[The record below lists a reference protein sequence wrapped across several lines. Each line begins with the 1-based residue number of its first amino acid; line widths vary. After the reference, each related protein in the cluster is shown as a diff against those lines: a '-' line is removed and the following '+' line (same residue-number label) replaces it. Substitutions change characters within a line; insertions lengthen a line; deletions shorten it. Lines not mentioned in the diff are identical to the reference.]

1 MRPET
6 QTGGFTT
13 RQDKNIKIKSK
24 KILTML
30 TIDLASSH
38 YLGDKK
44 QGFFHGKGEFKWE
57 DNVTFTGD
65 FKLSKIKGKG
75 KYIFKDSS
83 EYEGEV
89 IHSFRHGYGI
99 YRGLGGKVYT
109 GDWVKGKRDG
119 SGVQI
124 YSETPLIKYDG
135 NWKSDQKSGYGTMIY
150 SSGNIY
156 RGYWN
161 NDKRNGYGIMQ
172 WTDQN
177 LNQYYIGTFKDN
189 IITGYGEIQYRIP
202 NNIYTDIKANILSIG
217 INMYRGR
224 LIDGKRNGY
233 GTFFYSNGSSYTGI
247 WRDNKKHGPGLF
259 IEANGVIR
267 LVYYEEDKLIDLTH
281 LTDLNTTALSTLNIT
296 STAKVNDEKI
306 QIKLHIED
314 VIQAYYP
321 IHPIHTSPTLPPLP
335 PVPSEDTDTSPTA
348 DMSVVDEAHNST
360 GSVHQDSVAVVVD
373 VVDNHEADTTVEAAV
388 LSSPPQSDLP
398 TTDATDTHV
407 ESSEPV
413 ELTAIESISDHIL
426 ITPPIT
432 ENTTATTTNSLPTE
446 TVGNVQPTTS
456 SATAATAALT
466 DPTILSQQ
474 VDIERLLLKYI
485 HIIRTFIQKKSLETN
500 ELRSKCQLYFQP
512 PSSLETYPTS
522 IFYRDIS
529 TTRNLELQ
537 YRCMSIHQVYV
548 LLYNTGIY
556 DDPMLFNTIDFIQC
570 WRDMQ
575 KHHK

>member
-1 MRPET
+1 
-6 QTGGFTT
+6 
-13 RQDKNIKIKSK
+13 
-24 KILTML
+24 ML
-30 TIDLASSH
+30 TIDLSSSH
-38 YLGDKK
+38 YIGDKK
-44 QGFFHGKGEFKWE
+44 QGFFHGEGEFKWE
-57 DNVTFTGD
+57 DNVSFTGD

-75 KYIFKDSS
+75 KYVFKDNS
-83 EYEGEV
+83 EYEGDV

-99 YRGLGGKVYT
+99 YRGLEGKVYT
-109 GDWVKGKRDG
+109 GDWVKGKRGG

-124 YSETPLIKYDG
+124 YSEIPLIKYDG

-202 NNIYTDIKANILSIG
+202 NNIYADIKANILNIG

-259 IEANGVIR
+259 IESNGVIR
-267 LVYYEEDKLIDLTH
+267 LVYYDDDKLTNLTH
-281 LTDLNTTALSTLNIT
+281 LTDLNNTTAALSTLNII
-296 STAKVNDEKI
+296 SASKASDEKI

-314 VIQAYYP
+314 VIQAYFSIRP
-321 IHPIHTSPTLPPLP
+321 IDPSLTLPPLP
-335 PVPSEDTDTSPTA
+335 PVLSEDTDTSPTA
-348 DMSVVDEAHNST
+348 GLSVVDEAHST
-360 GSVHQDSVAVVVD
+360 GISNIVHQGDDALVVEG
-373 VVDNHEADTTVEAAV
+373 HAADTTVEAAA
-388 LSSPPQSDLP
+388 LSPPSNLPISDAL
-398 TTDATDTHV
+398 V

-413 ELTAIESISDHIL
+413 ELTAIVSDSDHIL
-426 ITPPIT
+426 TTPPII
-432 ENTTATTTNSLPTE
+432 TTDPHLTTTTTDSLPNE
-446 TVGNVQPTTS
+446 TVGNVQPSLDTTS
-456 SATAATAALT
+456 AATAALT
-466 DPTILSQQ
+466 DLTTLSQQ
-474 VDIERLLLKYI
+474 EDIERLLLKYI
-485 HIIRTFIQKKSLETN
+485 HIIRTFIQKKTLESN
-500 ELRSKCQLYFQP
+500 ELRSKRQLYFQP
-512 PSSLETYPTS
+512 SSSLETYATS
-522 IFYRDIS
+522 AYARDIS

-537 YRCMSIHQVYV
+537 YTCMSLYQVYI

-556 DDPMLFNTIDFIQC
+556 DDPVLFNTVDFVQC
-570 WRDMQ
+570 WSDMQ
-575 KHHK
+575 RHHK